1 MCGRNVV
8 INIKVTIVRHTI
20 KLDPLTFLC
29 LLSSCKHVFFLI
41 AYNVFQSL
49 QPLQTIY
56 FKIKK
61 KKNGLSLICGRP
73 CWFEFFSGSGYSP
86 SHCMATNLSVTL
98 VVPYIP
104 IESATKERISTKNF
118 EAGCIRNVDQPF
130 MMRFDDCG
138 RGSSQGASPSFG
150 WGAWQTGRQ
159 SRRPDLILLTSNV
172 MTATKKVIII
182 TYAKVVAN
190 AA

>member
-1 MCGRNVV
+1 MYFS
-8 INIKVTIVRHTI
+8 
-20 KLDPLTFLC
+20 LYSLC
-29 LLSSCKHVFFLI
+29 KQFISKFSK
-41 AYNVFQSL
+41 
-49 QPLQTIY
+49 
-56 FKIKK
+56 KK
-61 KKNGLSLICGRP
+61 KKNGSSLICGRP
-73 CWFEFFSGSGYSP
+73 CWFGFFSGSGYSP

-118 EAGCIRNVDQPF
+118 EAGCIRNVDQLF
-130 MMRFDDCG
+130 MMRFDDWG